1 MASDKRFV
9 WVDRE
14 MGGFLKEA
22 IVIVDSQTG
31 VNYLLVS
38 YGYTGGLTP
47 LLDENGRPIVTK
59 RIIND

>member
-14 MGGFLKEA
+14 TGGFLKEA

-38 YGYTGGLTP
+38 YGNTGGLTP

>member
-1 MASDKRFV
+1 
-9 WVDRE
+9 